1 MCHHPSCDIRNFQK
15 YIYKFV
21 LLFLKISFV
30 CVFMCVFMDE
40 YMRAQRECMLVC
52 IYTSYC
58 CVGRSQSTSLED
70 GPHLL
75 PCLRQTVFVFSAV
88 YAGIAGLRTSGILP
102 F

>member
-1 MCHHPSCDIRNFQK
+1 MYLQVCIIIFKN
-15 YIYKFV
+15 
-21 LLFLKISFV
+21 LFV
-30 CVFMCVFMDE
+30 CVFMCVSMDE

-70 GPHLL
+70 GPHPL
-75 PCLRQTVFVFSAV
+75 PCLRQTVFVFSAI
-88 YAGIAGLRTSGILP
+88 YAGIAGLRTSGILL